1 MASGTESIIKEE
13 NMAQKKNVEIIEE
26 VETADATPKKKKREI
41 PFRIGDI
48 GRNVMAYQKELGLP
62 ETGIWDAKSDK
73 LARG

>member
-1 MASGTESIIKEE
+1 
-13 NMAQKKNVEIIEE
+13 MAQKKIPKVDVKTADATVEF